1 MKCFFPLS
9 CCLDDVVTGWVG
21 VEGYQSLFLVLYISP
36 FLVLVET
43 KILSSE
49 LFLTETI
56 GLDVERSWKIL
67 VSEVFLVEL
76 YCDVVDILSNWCS
89 LLVIGKFLAVLEVL
103 NVALLLRS
111 LLRTSGEI
119 DEEVL
124 KVLTLVLRSLCST
137 SDEEVLN
144 VTLRFKSL

>member
-1 MKCFFPLS
+1 MKCSFPLS

-21 VEGYQSLFLVLYISP
+21 VEGYQSLFLVLFISP

-43 KILSSE
+43 KSLSSE
-49 LFLTETI
+49 LFLTVTI
-56 GLDVERSWKIL
+56 GLNVERSWKIL

-103 NVALLLRS
+103 KVALLLRS
-111 LLRTSGEI
+111 LYSTSGEI

-144 VTLRFKSL
+144 VTLRFK